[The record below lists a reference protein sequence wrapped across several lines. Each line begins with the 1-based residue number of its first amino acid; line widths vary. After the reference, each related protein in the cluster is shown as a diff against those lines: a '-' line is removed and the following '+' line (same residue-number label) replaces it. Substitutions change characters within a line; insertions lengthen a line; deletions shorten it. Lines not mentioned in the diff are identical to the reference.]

1 MQLFV
6 SWSLSVYTLNQVAR
20 FMQSL
25 FTNCSRQ
32 KKENP
37 DNEDIIIPVCIL
49 LIAAGIQQY
58 RGNHFGR
65 LWVRPWIARRNQYGT
80 YHALVQELSSED
92 RSGLKK
98 FLRMTKWHHYF
109 FSLSS
114 HVLFTM
120 WWPCAFICWWCCN
133 LLTSNQDLCI
143 YVVWL

>member
-1 MQLFV
+1 MV
-6 SWSLSVYTLNQVAR
+6 SSGFISKGELQRISVTVVNINQVAR

-49 LIAAGIQQY
+49 LIAAGIQY
-58 RGNHFGR
+58 SGNHFGR
-65 LWVRPWIARRNQYGT
+65 LWVRPWIARRNQYGA

-98 FLRMTKWHHYF
+98 FLRMTK
-109 FSLSS
+109 
-114 HVLFTM
+114 
-120 WWPCAFICWWCCN
+120 
-133 LLTSNQDLCI
+133 
-143 YVVWL
+143 